1 MRFRTREG
9 VRGRSGRF
17 FFLGAMKG
25 RFDARIGSPAPPGGP
40 AGGTVPRMPR
50 AARTA
55 VTVVFFASGAA
66 YGSFVSRIP
75 ALKETL
81 GAGEAE
87 LGLVLLAGAIGSVV
101 FLPVAGWLT
110 GRLGSRLVTR
120 AALAAVAVSLPLLAL
135 APSLLGF
142 ALVFALFG
150 ACTSTL
156 DLAMNAHGVAVEER
170 YARPIFSSFH
180 ASWSVG
186 GLVGRR
192 RSAARRPPLGVSPL
206 AQFSGVAL
214 GIAVVFVWSSRRAAA
229 GRGRRASDR
238 LRLPHGPPPRC
249 SPSPRSRSP
258 ACSPRALRRTGAAS
272 TWTSRSGPAKAAAT
286 AGFAAFA
293 ATMTLGRLVGD
304 RLTERW
310 GPVSLTRRAGLL
322 AAVGMAVALGAGD
335 AVSGVVGFACL
346 GAGLATV
353 VPTVFRA
360 AGRRAASPG
369 AGIAAVSTV
378 GYSAFL
384 VGPPAIGFLAEAVG
398 LRAALTVLIALCL
411 LIAAL
416 AGATRVA

>member
-1 MRFRTREG
+1 
-9 VRGRSGRF
+9 
-17 FFLGAMKG
+17 
-25 RFDARIGSPAPPGGP
+25 
-40 AGGTVPRMPR
+40 MPR

-66 YGSFVSRIP
+66 YGTFVSRIP
-75 ALKETL
+75 ALKEKL
-81 GAGEAE
+81 DASESE
-87 LGLVLLAGAIGSVV
+87 LGLVLLAGAVGSVLT
-101 FLPVAGWLT
+101 LPLAGWLS
-110 GRLGSRLVTR
+110 GRVGSRLVTR
-120 AALAAVAVSLPLLAL
+120 AALVAVAVSLPLLAI
-135 APSLLGF
+135 APSLAVF

-186 GLVGRR
+186 GLV
-192 RSAARRPPLGVSPL
+192 AAGVGGAAAALGVSPL
-206 AQFSGVAL
+206 EQFSGVAL
-214 GIAVVFVWSSRRAAA
+214 VIAAIFVWSSRGLLPREADARPADSGFRRPSPALLALAALAFAGLLAEGAAA
-229 GRGRRASDR
+229 DWSGVYLDESVG
-238 LRLPHGPPPRC
+238 
-249 SPSPRSRSP
+249 
-258 ACSPRALRRTGAAS
+258 TGEAV
-272 TWTSRSGPAKAAAT
+272 AT

-304 RLTERW
+304 RLTAAW

-322 AAVGMAVALGAGD
+322 GAAAMAVALVLGG

-346 GAGLATV
+346 GLGLATV

-360 AGRRAASPG
+360 AGRRASSPG

-384 VGPPAIGFLAEAVG
+384 VGPPAIGFLAEAIG
-398 LRAALTVLIALCL
+398 LRAALGVVVVLCA

>member
-1 MRFRTREG
+1 
-9 VRGRSGRF
+9 
-17 FFLGAMKG
+17 
-25 RFDARIGSPAPPGGP
+25 
-40 AGGTVPRMPR
+40 MPR

-75 ALKETL
+75 ALKEKL
-81 GAGEAE
+81 DASESE
-87 LGLVLLAGAIGSVV
+87 LGLVLLAGAIGSVLT
-101 FLPVAGWLT
+101 LPLAGWLA
-110 GRLGSRLVTR
+110 GRVGSRLVTR
-120 AALAAVAVSLPLLAL
+120 AALAAVAATLPLLAI
-135 APSLLGF
+135 APSLVAF

-180 ASWSVG
+180 ASWSIG
-186 GLVGRR
+186 GLV
-192 RSAARRPPLGVSPL
+192 AAGVGGAAAALGVSPL
-206 AQFSGVAL
+206 AQLSGVAL
-214 GIAVVFVWSSRRAAA
+214 VIAAIFVWSSRGLLPREADARPADSGFRRPSPALLALAALAFAGLLAEGAAA
-229 GRGRRASDR
+229 DWSGVYLDDSVG
-238 LRLPHGPPPRC
+238 
-249 SPSPRSRSP
+249 
-258 ACSPRALRRTGAAS
+258 TGE
-272 TWTSRSGPAKAAAT
+272 AAAT

-304 RLTERW
+304 RLTEAW

-322 AAVGMAVALGAGD
+322 AAAGMALALGMGD
-335 AVSGVVGFACL
+335 VVSGVVGFACL
-346 GAGLATV
+346 GLGLATV

-360 AGRRAASPG
+360 AGRRASSPG

-398 LRAALTVLIALCL
+398 LRAALAVLVGLCL